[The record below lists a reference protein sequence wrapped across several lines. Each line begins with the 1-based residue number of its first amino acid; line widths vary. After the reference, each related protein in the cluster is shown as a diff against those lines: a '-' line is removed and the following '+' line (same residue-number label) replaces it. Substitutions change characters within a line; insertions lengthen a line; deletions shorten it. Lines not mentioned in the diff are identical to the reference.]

1 MKQAL
6 IATFVLSIVVL
17 VGVIA
22 YRLST
27 DALAL
32 IVGVGLG
39 FLALV
44 PTVVVALV
52 LGRRRTE
59 PLPPTLPYGQP
70 PVIVVSSGQPVLPAS
85 ANPVGPTVTE
95 AWTGQP
101 ALPSSGA
108 MVPSPPRHFRVLGLE
123 ALEGERQEPD
133 RWTDFDWRE

>member
-1 MKQAL
+1 MKQVL
-6 IATFVLSIVVL
+6 VITVVLSVVVL

-85 ANPVGPTVTE
+85 AGSVGPTVTE
-95 AWTGQP
+95 AWNGQ
-101 ALPSSGA
+101 ANPSSVA
-108 MVPSPPRHFRVLGLE
+108 MLPVSPRRFRVLGLE
-123 ALEGERQEPD
+123 ALEGDRQESDP
-133 RWTDFDWRE
+133 WTDFDWRE

>member
-6 IATFVLSIVVL
+6 IVTVVLSVVVA

-52 LGRRRTE
+52 LGRRRAE
-59 PLPPTLPYGQP
+59 PLPPTPPYGQP
-70 PVIVVSSGQPVLPAS
+70 PVIVISGGQPVLPA
-85 ANPVGPTVTE
+85 AAE
-95 AWTGQP
+95 ARPGQP
-101 ALPSSGA
+101 ALPPPA
-108 MVPSPPRHFRVLGLE
+108 APAPTTPRHFRVLGLE
-123 ALEGERQEPD
+123 ALDNAQAESD
-133 RWTDFDWRE
+133 RWSDFDWRE